1 MGNGYRDRLEHQY
14 ESAVS
19 EFEQRKAAAIKAI
32 EDMNIT
38 DAYEKDAAR
47 ILNVA
52 GINASAVRAGAIMDM
67 IRQYDICMRG

>member
-1 MGNGYRDRLEHQY
+1 MGDTYRDRLQHQY
-14 ESAVS
+14 ESAAA
-19 EFEQRKAAAIKAI
+19 EFEQRKAAAVKAVA
-32 EDMNIT
+32 DMNIT

-67 IRQYDICMRG
+67 IRQYDLCMRG